1 MLIRLMKHEF
11 RATSRIMLPLYLIL
25 LVTAVGANL
34 TTRGIL
40 DTDFVVLN
48 MLGGLLVA
56 AFFIALMGV
65 CVMSLVLMIQRFYK
79 NLLGDE
85 GYVMMTLPVSVH
97 QQVWSKIIVSTVWF
111 ALTAVAV
118 VLAFCIVAYQVG
130 LVTQFFRV
138 LGDLLRKLTAYYAL
152 NGAAMVLELL
162 VLCFVSA
169 AALCLQFYAALAIGH
184 SRPSHKL
191 AWSVLFFFVLQFAIQ
206 MISAVFLAVFDES
219 PFQYWFLYNFD
230 FRLNGMTAFHVMMVV
245 LIVLAALYGAV
256 FYFLTTFFLKK
267 HLNLE

>member
-11 RATSRIMLPLYLIL
+11 RATARIMLPLYLIL

-40 DTDFVVLN
+40 NTGFVILD
-48 MLGGLLVA
+48 MLGVLLIT
-56 AFFIALMGV
+56 AFFIAIMGV
-65 CVMSLVLMIQRFYK
+65 CVMSVVVMIQRFYK

-97 QQVWSKIIVSTVWF
+97 QQVWSKLIVSSVWF
-111 ALTAVAV
+111 LLTGVAV
-118 VLAFCIVAYQVG
+118 ILACSIMAYQVG
-130 LVTQFFRV
+130 LITQFFRV
-138 LGDLLRKLTAYYAL
+138 LGDFLSQLTAYYAL
-152 NGAAMVLELL
+152 NGAAFAAELL
-162 VLCFVSA
+162 ALCFVSIA
-169 AALCLQFYAALAIGH
+169 VVCLQFYAALSMGH

-191 AWSVLFFFVLQFAIQ
+191 AWSVLFYFVLQFVFQ
-206 MISAVFLAVFDES
+206 MVFAVLVAVFDET
-219 PFQYWFLYNFD
+219 PLHHWFLRVFD
-230 FRLNGMTAFHVMMVV
+230 FQINGMQALHLFMLVMILLSVV
-245 LIVLAALYGAV
+245 YGAV

>member
-152 NGAAMVLELL
+152 TGAAMVLALL
-162 VLCFVSA
+162 VFCFVSS
-169 AALCLQFYAALAIGH
+169 AALCLQCYAALAIGH

-230 FRLNGMTAFHVMMVV
+230 FHLNGMTAFHVMMVV